1 MAVWLLDEETN
12 ENSLYDESN
21 EEVLQQLIAYSNII
35 PNIDSIY
42 QASQPEVLCYYFHFE
57 KNELYTSYPLSSDC
71 ESELIYF
78 AENASEEEVEEDF
91 TTCLNDEGEYYEV
104 YKIKCES
111 FFWIC

>member
-57 KNELYTSYPLSSDC
+57 KNELYTSYPL
-71 ESELIYF
+71 
-78 AENASEEEVEEDF
+78 
-91 TTCLNDEGEYYEV
+91 
-104 YKIKCES
+104 
-111 FFWIC
+111 